1 MQFSWGKSME
11 INIKAPKTAKLHC
24 SNWTSLEADR
34 KEDTIQIGKGIV
46 QEITLSFREHA
57 AYFKTYSILLY

>member
-24 SNWTSLEADR
+24 SNWTSLEADH

-46 QEITLSFREHA
+46 
-57 AYFKTYSILLY
+57 